1 MKKIQIIIISM
12 LLIVTT
18 VLFPI
23 RKAGAATMEME
34 SIGTSIVENGN
45 VVANRD
51 YNSDSWEGTA
61 SGALFSNMTE
71 EIDNFKLGK
80 RYSYEISVK
89 NSGDIDTYVRMIIT
103 KTIRDANGDKD
114 TTISPE
120 LIELEFSDEDWII
133 AENQSTRERTVCYY
147 KKILEMGST
156 TPNLINSIKVDN
168 SIGKISTEKLVTD
181 ENGYETIEVGYA
193 GAEKSFNLDME
204 VDAVQTHNAAT
215 AIKSAWGVNVT
226 VDSNGDIELN

>member
-23 RKAGAATMEME
+23 RKAGAATMS

-51 YNSDSWEGTA
+51 YTSDDSWEGTE

-89 NSGDIDTYVRMIIT
+89 NSGDIDTYVRMIIK
-103 KTIRDANGDKD
+103 KTIQDANGDKD

-133 AENQSTRERTVCYY
+133 AEDQSTPERTVCYY

-181 ENGYETIEVGYA
+181 ENGYETIEVVYA

-204 VDAVQTHNAAT
+204 VDAVQTHNAAD

>member
-23 RKAGAATMEME
+23 RKAGAATMS

-51 YNSDSWEGTA
+51 YTSDDSWEGTE

-89 NSGDIDTYVRMIIT
+89 NSGDIDTYVRMIIK
-103 KTIRDANGDKD
+103 KTIQDANGDKD

-120 LIELEFSDEDWII
+120 LIELEFSDGDWII
-133 AENQSTRERTVCYY
+133 AENQSTPERTVCYY

-193 GAEKSFNLDME
+193 GAEKSFKLDME
-204 VDAVQTHNAAT
+204 VDAVQTHNAAD

>member
-12 LLIVTT
+12 LLMVTT

-23 RKAGAATMEME
+23 RKAGAATMG
-34 SIGTSIVENGN
+34 SIGTSIVENGT

-51 YNSDSWEGTA
+51 YNSDDSWEGTK

-80 RYSYEISVK
+80 RYSYKISVK
-89 NSGDIDTYVRMIIT
+89 NSGNIDTYVRMIIK
-103 KTIRDANGDKD
+103 KTIQDANGDKD

-120 LIELEFSDEDWII
+120 LIELEFSNEDWII
-133 AENQSTRERTVCYY
+133 AEDQSTPERTVCYY

-204 VDAVQTHNAAT
+204 VDAVQTHNAAD

>member
-23 RKAGAATMEME
+23 RKAGAATMS

-51 YNSDSWEGTA
+51 YTSDDSWEGTE

-89 NSGDIDTYVRMIIT
+89 NSGDIDTYVRMIIK
-103 KTIRDANGDKD
+103 KTIQDANGDKD

-120 LIELEFSDEDWII
+120 LIELEFSDENWII
-133 AENQSTRERTVCYY
+133 AEDQSTPERTVCYY

-193 GAEKSFNLDME
+193 GAEKSFKLDME
-204 VDAVQTHNAAT
+204 VDAVQTHNAAD

>member
-23 RKAGAATMEME
+23 RKAGAATMG
-34 SIGTSIVENGN
+34 SIGTSIVENGT

-51 YNSDSWEGTA
+51 YNSDDSWEGTE

-80 RYSYEISVK
+80 RYSYKISVK
-89 NSGDIDTYVRMIIT
+89 NSGNIDTYVRMIIK
-103 KTIRDANGDKD
+103 KTIQDANGDKD

-133 AENQSTRERTVCYY
+133 AEDQSTPERTVCYY

-204 VDAVQTHNAAT
+204 VDAVQTHNAAD

>member
-23 RKAGAATMEME
+23 RKAGAATMG
-34 SIGTSIVENGN
+34 SIGTSIVENGT

-51 YNSDSWEGTA
+51 YNSDDSWEGTE

-80 RYSYEISVK
+80 RYSYKISVK
-89 NSGDIDTYVRMIIT
+89 NSGNIDTYVRMIIK
-103 KTIRDANGDKD
+103 KTIQDANGDKD

-120 LIELEFSDEDWII
+120 LIELEFSNEDWII
-133 AENQSTRERTVCYY
+133 AEDQSTPERTVCYY

-204 VDAVQTHNAAT
+204 VDAVQTHNAAA

>member
-23 RKAGAATMEME
+23 RKAGATTMG
-34 SIGTSIVENGN
+34 SIGTSIVENGT

-51 YNSDSWEGTA
+51 YNSDDSWEGTA

-80 RYSYEISVK
+80 RYSYKISVK

-103 KTIRDANGDKD
+103 KTIQDANGDKD

-133 AENQSTRERTVCYY
+133 AEDQSTPERAVCYY

-193 GAEKSFNLDME
+193 GAEKSFKLDME
-204 VDAVQTHNAAT
+204 VDAVQTHNAAA

>member
-23 RKAGAATMEME
+23 RKAGAATMS

-51 YNSDSWEGTA
+51 YTSDDSWEGTE

-89 NSGDIDTYVRMIIT
+89 NSGDIDTYVRMIIK
-103 KTIRDANGDKD
+103 KTIQDANGDKD

-120 LIELEFSDEDWII
+120 LIELEFSDGDWII
-133 AENQSTRERTVCYY
+133 AENQSTPERTVCYY

-193 GAEKSFNLDME
+193 GAEKSFKLDME
-204 VDAVQTHNAAT
+204 VDAVQTHNAAD
-215 AIKSAWGVNVT
+215 AIKSAWGVDVT
-226 VDSNGDIELN
+226 VNSNGDIELN

>member
-23 RKAGAATMEME
+23 RKAGAATMS

-51 YNSDSWEGTA
+51 YTSDDSWEGTE

-89 NSGDIDTYVRMIIT
+89 NSGDIDTYVRMIIK
-103 KTIRDANGDKD
+103 KTIQDANGDKD

-120 LIELEFSDEDWII
+120 LIELEFSNEDWII
-133 AENQSTRERTVCYY
+133 AEDQSTPERTVCYY

-193 GAEKSFNLDME
+193 GAEKSFKLDME
-204 VDAVQTHNAAT
+204 VDAVQTHNAAD

>member
-23 RKAGAATMEME
+23 RKAGAATMS

-51 YNSDSWEGTA
+51 YTSDDSWEGTE

-89 NSGDIDTYVRMIIT
+89 NSGDIDTYVRMIIK
-103 KTIRDANGDKD
+103 KTIQDANGDKD

-120 LIELEFSDEDWII
+120 LIELEFSDGDWII
-133 AENQSTRERTVCYY
+133 AENQSTPERTVCYY

-168 SIGKISTEKLVTD
+168 SIGKISAEKLVTD

-193 GAEKSFNLDME
+193 GAEKSFKLDME
-204 VDAVQTHNAAT
+204 VDAVQTHNAAD
-215 AIKSAWGVNVT
+215 AIKSAWGVDVT
-226 VDSNGDIELN
+226 VNSNGDIELN

>member
-23 RKAGAATMEME
+23 RKAGAATMS

-51 YNSDSWEGTA
+51 YTSDDSWEGTE

-89 NSGDIDTYVRMIIT
+89 NSGDIDTYVRMIIK
-103 KTIRDANGDKD
+103 KTIQDANGDKD
-114 TTISPE
+114 TKISPE
-120 LIELEFSDEDWII
+120 LIELEFSNEDWII
-133 AENQSTRERTVCYY
+133 AEDQSTPERTVCYY

-168 SIGKISTEKLVTD
+168 FIGKISTEKLVTD

-204 VDAVQTHNAAT
+204 VDAVQTHNAAD

>member
-23 RKAGAATMEME
+23 RKAGAATMG
-34 SIGTSIVENGN
+34 SIGTSIVENGT

-51 YNSDSWEGTA
+51 YNSDDSWEGTK

-71 EIDNFKLGK
+71 EIDNFILGK
-80 RYSYEISVK
+80 RYSYKISVK
-89 NSGDIDTYVRMIIT
+89 NSGNIDTYVRMIIK
-103 KTIRDANGDKD
+103 KTIQDANGDKD

-120 LIELEFSDEDWII
+120 LIELEFSNEDWII
-133 AENQSTRERTVCYY
+133 AEDQSTPERTVCYY

-204 VDAVQTHNAAT
+204 VDAVQTHNAAD

>member
-23 RKAGAATMEME
+23 RKAGAATM
-34 SIGTSIVENGN
+34 SNIGTSIVENGN

-51 YNSDSWEGTA
+51 YTSDDSWEGTE

-89 NSGDIDTYVRMIIT
+89 NSGDIDTYVRMIIK
-103 KTIRDANGDKD
+103 KTIQDANGDKD

-120 LIELEFSDEDWII
+120 LIELEFSNEDWII
-133 AENQSTRERTVCYY
+133 AEDQSTPERTVCYY

-193 GAEKSFNLDME
+193 GAEKSFKLDME
-204 VDAVQTHNAAT
+204 VDAVQTHNAAD

>member
-23 RKAGAATMEME
+23 RKAGAATMS

-51 YNSDSWEGTA
+51 YTSDDSWEGTE

-89 NSGDIDTYVRMIIT
+89 NSGDIDTYVRMIIK
-103 KTIRDANGDKD
+103 KTIQDANGDKD

-120 LIELEFSDEDWII
+120 LIELEFSNEDWII
-133 AENQSTRERTVCYY
+133 AEDQSTPERTVCYY

-181 ENGYETIEVGYA
+181 ENGYETIEVVYA

-204 VDAVQTHNAAT
+204 VDAVQTHNAAD

>member
-23 RKAGAATMEME
+23 RKAGAATMS

-51 YNSDSWEGTA
+51 YTSDDSWEGTE

-89 NSGDIDTYVRMIIT
+89 NSGDIDTYVRMIIK
-103 KTIRDANGDKD
+103 KTIQDANGDKD

-120 LIELEFSDEDWII
+120 LIELEFSNEDWII
-133 AENQSTRERTVCYY
+133 AEDQSTPERTVCYY

-168 SIGKISTEKLVTD
+168 SIGKISAEKLVTD

-204 VDAVQTHNAAT
+204 VDAVQTHNAAD
-215 AIKSAWGVNVT
+215 AIKSAWGVDVT
-226 VDSNGDIELN
+226 VNSNGDIELN

>member
-23 RKAGAATMEME
+23 RKAGAATMG
-34 SIGTSIVENGN
+34 SIGTSIVENGT

-51 YNSDSWEGTA
+51 YNSDDSWEGTK

-80 RYSYEISVK
+80 RYSYKISVK
-89 NSGDIDTYVRMIIT
+89 NSGNIDTYVRMIIK
-103 KTIRDANGDKD
+103 KTIQDANGDKD

-120 LIELEFSDEDWII
+120 LIELEFSNEDWII
-133 AENQSTRERTVCYY
+133 AEDQSTPERTVCYY

-204 VDAVQTHNAAT
+204 VDAVQTHNAAD

>member
-23 RKAGAATMEME
+23 RKAGAATMS

-51 YNSDSWEGTA
+51 YTSDDSWEGTE

-89 NSGDIDTYVRMIIT
+89 NSGDIDTYVRMIIK
-103 KTIRDANGDKD
+103 KTIQDANGDKD

-120 LIELEFSDEDWII
+120 LIELEFSNEDWII
-133 AENQSTRERTVCYY
+133 AEDQSTPERTVCYY

-168 SIGKISTEKLVTD
+168 SIGKISKEKLVTD

-204 VDAVQTHNAAT
+204 VDAVQTHNAAD